1 MEVKIFMTTSLT
13 LALVVTINCLY
24 VCCLTCQ
31 IKSGLIRLTD
41 SREIL
46 TIPQKERN
54 VDQEKNVVEGK
65 NEEEK
70 EKCAAAENVRKNAE
84 ENARKNVVVVDEMR
98 KKTLR
103 ERRNVNLKLDLSEIS
118 AKKPKRCAKV
128 LRDLNLKSEADFDQ
142 GLQGCTKGMKDL
154 NIKSEGDLNIKSED
168 AGDRGLEMAPF
179 RPRAYQF

>member
-1 MEVKIFMTTSLT
+1 MELKIFMTTSLT

-31 IKSGLIRLTD
+31 IKSGLIRL
-41 SREIL
+41 SESGAISK
-46 TIPQKERN
+46 IPQKE
-54 VDQEKNVVEGK
+54 KNVCEEKDVVEEK

-70 EKCAAAENVRKNAE
+70 EKCAAE
-84 ENARKNVVVVDEMR
+84 ENARKNVIVVDEMR

-118 AKKPKRCAKV
+118 ANKPKRCAKV
-128 LRDLNLKSEADFDQ
+128 LRDLNLKSEADFDE
-142 GLQGCTKGMKDL
+142 GLQRCTKGIKDL
-154 NIKSEGDLNIKSED
+154 NIKSGGDLNIKSEVD
-168 AGDRGLEMAPF
+168 LNIKSEDDGDRGLEMTPF